1 MTGDVGSP
9 LGNGDGAARRWVT
22 AGALVCL
29 LATASAAQA
38 GPWTKGG
45 GEFYVKGG
53 ESFFAADTFV
63 DSTGTV
69 REGVEYFGASTFAYF
84 EVGLFKGFQVQGY
97 LPFTVARNTFPDG
110 AGYMHSGGGDAL
122 IGVQWSPPI
131 PGLTSAIRLEF
142 KVPMYDVGAIKGR
155 YATRFPA
162 FGDGQLDITPWLSI
176 GGGIPKTPLYAWAE
190 AGYRFRTEG
199 YVGEGDTREF
209 LDSLVFA
216 GQLGVGLGSH
226 GWVGLTVS
234 GVTPF
239 ELDEVTKA
247 YLVLGPSIG
256 IYVYKNFALEASF
269 DPIVWARNSSQGMG
283 FSVGASIKR

>member
-1 MTGDVGSP
+1 MTGVNRVGP
-9 LGNGDGAARRWVT
+9 
-22 AGALVCL
+22 AGYGIALLTLSGL
-29 LATASAAQA
+29 LAAAPAAQA
-38 GPWTKGG
+38 GPWTKSG
-45 GEFYVKGG
+45 GEFYIKGG
-53 ESFFAADTFV
+53 ESFFSASTFV

-69 REGVEYFGASTFAYF
+69 REGVNYFGASTFAYF

-110 AGYMHSGGGDAL
+110 ARYLHTGGGDAL
-122 IGVQWSPPI
+122 IGIQWSPPI

-142 KVPMYDVGAIKGR
+142 KVPMYDVGGIKGN

-176 GGGIPKTPLYAWAE
+176 GGGIPRTPLYAWAE

-209 LDSLVFA
+209 LDSFAFA
-216 GQLGVGLGSH
+216 GQIGVGLGNR
-226 GWVGLTVS
+226 GWAGFTVS

-239 ELDEVTKA
+239 KLDEVTKA

-256 IYVYKNFALEASF
+256 IFVYKNFALEASF
-269 DPIVWARNSSQGMG
+269 DPIVWARNGSQGLG